1 MKWVRMKEI
10 KILFLTFKIVGVT
23 SVGRLP
29 AVAVRPLVLTFW
41 DSGGAEGALKS
52 STAVTAKKT
61 SSATS
66 PQRKIP
72 SETVTNK
79 HPTNTNQ

>member
-29 AVAVRPLVLTFW
+29 AVAVRPLLCFGV
-41 DSGGAEGALKS
+41 GGRRWRKS
-52 STAVTAKKT
+52 SNKSKKHR
-61 SSATS
+61 TS
-66 PQRKIP
+66 PQTKIP